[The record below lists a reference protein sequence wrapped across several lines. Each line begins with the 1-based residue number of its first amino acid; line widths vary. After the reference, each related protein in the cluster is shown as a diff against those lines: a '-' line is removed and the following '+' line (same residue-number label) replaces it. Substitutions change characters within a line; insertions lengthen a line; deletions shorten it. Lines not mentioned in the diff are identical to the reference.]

1 MYPDLYRLLIALG
14 IGVIIGAER
23 EYRRKSAGLWTM
35 IMVSLSSCQY
45 SDRAGFVR
53 AGVIFK
59 DENHKKLMAYLLNDS
74 NIQELCF

>member
-23 EYRRKSAGLWTM
+23 EYRRKSAGLRTM

-45 SDRAGFVR
+45 SDRAGFV
-53 AGVIFK
+53 GEGGDF
-59 DENHKKLMAYLLNDS
+59 
-74 NIQELCF
+74 